1 MKKLA
6 VLVIMV
12 LMAGWLA
19 ACGGSSGNT
28 AGSTANNSSTASGSS
43 SESTAPPSSSSSS
56 SSSSTSSSSASSSS
70 ASPSDSSPP
79 TAAVG
84 PTPSPTAVAGMDQ
97 ATGLEIN
104 PNPAPQTGEFI
115 VEGPVTA
122 VNAIPQDK
130 PTFTIRVP
138 GGISYTIHAQPLSEI
153 LTEDGTSLRPHEFRS
168 GLIMRAT
175 VRFDATVQG
184 GTPGFVSDDM
194 VILLN
199 EK

>member
-1 MKKLA
+1 
-6 VLVIMV
+6 
-12 LMAGWLA
+12 
-19 ACGGSSGNT
+19 
-28 AGSTANNSSTASGSS
+28 
-43 SESTAPPSSSSSS
+43 
-56 SSSSTSSSSASSSS
+56 
-70 ASPSDSSPP
+70 
-79 TAAVG
+79 
-84 PTPSPTAVAGMDQ
+84 MDQ

-104 PNPAPQTGEFI
+104 PNPAPQSGDFI

-130 PTFTIRVP
+130 PTFTVRVP

-153 LTEDGTSLRPHEFRS
+153 LTEDGTGLRPHEFRP
-168 GLIMRAT
+168 GLIVRAT

-199 EK
+199 DK